1 VVALTGGALAGCGDD
16 GASETS
22 TTTSTRDE
30 TTGVT
35 APSTSA
41 TSLAPTT
48 TFDGVVDELRVEV
61 IERRD
66 READVFTQG
75 FEADDGVLFE
85 TGGLYGESTVRI
97 VDAQTGIPTAEVGLA
112 PELFAEGLTL
122 VDDELIVLTWQ
133 EEVALVLDATTL
145 AEVDRYA
152 YEGEGWGLCDDGER
166 LVMSNGSD
174 RLTFRDRTTFA
185 PLGEV
190 AVSLD
195 GAPVSQLN
203 ELECV
208 AGEVYA
214 NVWQT
219 DTIVRID
226 PDTGTVT
233 ARIDASGLL
242 DEAERSQADVL
253 NGIAHDPAAG
263 TFLLTGKLWPA
274 MFEVRFV
281 PVA

>member
-1 VVALTGGALAGCGDD
+1 VVALTGGAFGCGDD

-242 DEAERSQADVL
+242 DEAERAQADVL

>member
-1 VVALTGGALAGCGDD
+1 VVALTGGALVGCGDD

-30 TTGVT
+30 SSGVT
-35 APSTSA
+35 TPSTSA

-66 READVFTQG
+66 RDADVFTQG

-242 DEAERSQADVL
+242 DEAERAQADVL